1 MRYFPFI
8 ILVAFFL
15 FSCDFSKS
23 SESKKYLND
32 EILEKKE
39 ILPNNIFFKQFR
51 EVDCDK
57 ISNTEFILYG
67 FIENFQYNKN
77 SVDTIEYGYRV
88 NEDYINKYISD
99 KDDWEHEIIFY
110 KFKTKLNDDIYLLVC
125 LYNNDYFFSE
135 LLLTY
140 NIEKDSI
147 MDKVIIKKDS
157 FAGGYSFEFK
167 CDTIQLIKYDN
178 TKENNE
184 KVLNKFIVDP
194 NGKIIWNDSNIK
206 F

>member
-1 MRYFPFI
+1 
-8 ILVAFFL
+8 
-15 FSCDFSKS
+15 
-23 SESKKYLND
+23 
-32 EILEKKE
+32 
-39 ILPNNIFFKQFR
+39 
-51 EVDCDK
+51 
-57 ISNTEFILYG
+57 
-67 FIENFQYNKN
+67 
-77 SVDTIEYGYRV
+77 
-88 NEDYINKYISD
+88 
-99 KDDWEHEIIFY
+99 
-110 KFKTKLNDDIYLLVC
+110 
-125 LYNNDYFFSE
+125 
-135 LLLTY
+135 
-140 NIEKDSI
+140 